1 MEQIREVDRLL
12 KGSSNFNHRQLA
24 LLSHALR
31 HADAEYSIRLH
42 MTSHN
47 IAYATARAD
56 LFRLAELGLLK
67 RRQMGGKT
75 YAFPVPQDLERRI
88 HSLAGT

>member
-1 MEQIREVDRLL
+1 
-12 KGSSNFNHRQLA
+12 
-24 LLSHALR
+24 
-31 HADAEYSIRLH
+31 

-67 RRQMGGKT
+67 RRRMDGKT
-75 YAFPVPQDLERRI
+75 YAFPVPGDLEERLR
-88 HSLAGT
+88 SLAAAPP